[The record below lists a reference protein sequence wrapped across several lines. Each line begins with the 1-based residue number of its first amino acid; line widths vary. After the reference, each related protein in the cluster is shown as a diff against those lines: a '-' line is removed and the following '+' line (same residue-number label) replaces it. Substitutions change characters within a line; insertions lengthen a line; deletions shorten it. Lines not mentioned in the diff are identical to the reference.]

1 MIGPFIHNSND
12 SEFIRLRTSCFA
24 GEHSV
29 STLRVFST
37 GPYHFSSKECSHLLR
52 REWCYKRISLTTSIL
67 EAEQRKE
74 LRIDLHVSSDS
85 ALSRNQN
92 QDRVAD
98 TNPSAVSCRG
108 LDFQFISNCFGT
120 GKLLSTSFLPRG
132 SILYSGVPVEEVC
145 QLSGLLRNE
154 VTLYMT
160 ENIISKL

>member
-74 LRIDLHVSSDS
+74 LRIQLPLS
-85 ALSRNQN
+85 AFVFSPVGFLL
-92 QDRVAD
+92 A
-98 TNPSAVSCRG
+98 G
-108 LDFQFISNCFGT
+108 LGVPEFGT
-120 GKLLSTSFLPRG
+120 SLFQCLQRVWLLSPLGGGESF
-132 SILYSGVPVEEVC
+132 
-145 QLSGLLRNE
+145 
-154 VTLYMT
+154 TF
-160 ENIISKL
+160 